1 MTPMHS
7 GNAAGTLRPD
17 WNRETAG
24 MRAFLGIS
32 APSGASNP
40 PPATAPGLSGDS
52 AQRSG
57 QPADTPGDLACLAD
71 YLARVVRLAGFN
83 LEAEFGNSASGQQE
97 ARVAAEPYRDAL
109 AAIWTVEESLKSLAN
124 RIDALPRPGG

>member
-1 MTPMHS
+1 MENTMNAHTPDS
-7 GNAAGTLRPD
+7 GN
-17 WNRETAG
+17 
-24 MRAFLGIS
+24 
-32 APSGASNP
+32 
-40 PPATAPGLSGDS
+40 APGLSGDS

-83 LEAEFGNSASGQQE
+83 LEAEFGRSAAGAEE
-97 ARVAAEPYRDAL
+97 ARVHAERYRDAM
-109 AAIWTVEESLKSLAN
+109 AALWTTEESLRALAN